1 MTIPVSQAPVSHEWR
16 AGRVHSRQR
25 FRRAR
30 AAAADPGG
38 SGAG

>member
-25 FRRAR
+25 FRRPR
-30 AAAADPGG
+30 RTGGDPGG